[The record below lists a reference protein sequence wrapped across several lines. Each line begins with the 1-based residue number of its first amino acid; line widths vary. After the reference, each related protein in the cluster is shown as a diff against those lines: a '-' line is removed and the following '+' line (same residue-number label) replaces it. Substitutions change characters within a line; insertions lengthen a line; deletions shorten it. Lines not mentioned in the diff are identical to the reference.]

1 MQSNAVRVTY
11 TELTEAIHRLAQHLT
26 VLGDGDE
33 AVLVRDE
40 AIATFSRHL
49 LVVVIDG
56 IATTRA
62 AVAPGTEII
71 PCHTL
76 SAQSNAVND
85 TDTRRTHAGH
95 SLTLTVPWSTRIT
108 ANNKGKVMGL

>member
-1 MQSNAVRVTY
+1 MATHTISHGLFPTSICNAMQSNAVRVTY

-76 SAQSNAVND
+76 SAHGA
-85 TDTRRTHAGH
+85 TRLTTPTRAGH
-95 SLTLTVPWSTRIT
+95 TQDTHSP
-108 ANNKGKVMGL
+108 